1 MNKEDYIKQLK
12 KTPRDNTLFYRR
24 RINRGDGKKTLGWI
38 MQNNSKS
45 ILKENINILT
55 LKEELKWKMLCLT

>member
-55 LKEELKWKMLCLT
+55 LKEELK

>member
-1 MNKEDYIKQLK
+1 MNKEEYIKLLK

-38 MQNNSKS
+38 MENDSKS
-45 ILKENINILT
+45 LIKENINILT
-55 LKEELKWKMLCLT
+55 LKEELK

>member
-1 MNKEDYIKQLK
+1 MNKEEYIKQLK

-38 MQNNSKS
+38 MENDSKS
-45 ILKENINILT
+45 LIKENINILT
-55 LKEELKWKMLCLT
+55 LKEELK

>member
-1 MNKEDYIKQLK
+1 MNKEEYIKQLK

-38 MQNNSKS
+38 MENDSKS
-45 ILKENINILT
+45 LIKENINILT
-55 LKEELKWKMLCLT
+55 LKEN

>member
-38 MQNNSKS
+38 MENNSKS

-55 LKEELKWKMLCLT
+55 LKEELK